1 MAAKKTRAQKMEEA
15 VTAGNVKDV
24 LRLTGKNML
33 DAQARS
39 PGSFISPLFGIQNI
53 AAVLKNRKASSNS
66 TPTTTSDAEG
76 DSSKSPAIVPRASNN
91 WSDIVGSHFT
101 DRGAKY
107 YNEGG
112 LVRGGGKAVKGRG
125 RGKMV

>member
-1 MAAKKTRAQKMEEA
+1 MAAKKTRAEKMEEA
-15 VTAGNVKDV
+15 VAAGNVKDV
-24 LRLTGKNML
+24 LKFTGKNML
-33 DAQARS
+33 DAKARN
-39 PGSFISPLFGIQNI
+39 PGALISPLFGIHNI
-53 AAVLKNRKASSNS
+53 AAVLKNRKS
-66 TPTTTSDAEG
+66 TTPPPEDKPDEEDKTQT
-76 DSSKSPAIVPRASNN
+76 PAITPRASNN